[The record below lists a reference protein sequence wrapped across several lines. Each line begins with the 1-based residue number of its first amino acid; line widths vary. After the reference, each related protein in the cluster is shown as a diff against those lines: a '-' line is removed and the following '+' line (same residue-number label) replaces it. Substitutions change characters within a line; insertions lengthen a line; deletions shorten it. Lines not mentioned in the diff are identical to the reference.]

1 MQRLTYN
8 VLYSVIAGVLDT
20 LARLPV
26 AVAYWLGA
34 RLGDLAYLLLAG
46 RRRVTLQN
54 LALALGEE
62 KTPQERY
69 RIARAVFRNLG
80 QHLVDFSRLR
90 DLTPEG
96 FARICTV
103 EGLEHVQHL
112 LERRQG
118 LLVLTAHFG
127 SWELSPAVALCLSTP
142 LQVIVR
148 PLDNPAL
155 DHLVETYRQRCGYHI
170 IPKRDALGQSLA
182 ALRRGEIVAILMD
195 QSPLRHEGVQVEFFG
210 IKTHTGKGPALL
222 ALRVGCPVVSAFL
235 VREVPGQH
243 RLMLSDEIPVRRTGD
258 VQRDIEETTRLFN
271 QVIEAYIRRYPDH
284 WFWLHRRWK
293 QRPE

>member
-1 MQRLTYN
+1 MHRLTHK

-20 LARLPV
+20 FAQLPL

-46 RRRVTLQN
+46 RRRITLEN
-54 LALALGEE
+54 LALALREE
-62 KTPQERY
+62 KTPEEHH

-90 DLTPEG
+90 NLTPEG
-96 FARICTV
+96 FDRICTV

-112 LERRQG
+112 LERRKG
-118 LLVLTAHFG
+118 LLLLSAHFG
-127 SWELSPAVALCLSTP
+127 SWELSSAIALHLGAP
-142 LQVIVR
+142 LHIIVR
-148 PLDNPAL
+148 PLDDMVL
-155 DHLVETYRQRCGYHI
+155 DRLVETRRQRFGSHI
-170 IPKRDALGQSLA
+170 IPKGNALGQSLA
-182 ALRRGEIVAILMD
+182 VLRRGEVVGVLMD
-195 QSPLRHEGVQVEFFG
+195 QSSLRHEGVQVEFFG
-210 IKTHTGKGPALL
+210 IKTYTSKGPALL
-222 ALRVGCPVVSAFL
+222 AMRAHCPVVGLFL
-235 VREVPGQH
+235 IREAPGQH
-243 RLMLSDEIPVRRTGD
+243 RLILTGEIPVCRTGN

-293 QRPE
+293 QRPG

>member
-1 MQRLTYN
+1 MSRLTHK
-8 VLYSVIAGVLDT
+8 VLYGIIAGVLDA
-20 LARLPV
+20 LAHLPL

-46 RRRVTLQN
+46 RRRITLEN
-54 LALALGEE
+54 LALALGKEQ
-62 KTPQERY
+62 TSRERH

-96 FARICTV
+96 FAHICTV

-127 SWELSPAVALCLSTP
+127 SWELSPAVALCLNTRV
-142 LQVIVR
+142 QVIVR
-148 PLDNPAL
+148 PLDNPVL
-155 DHLVETYRQRCGYHI
+155 DRLVETYRLRSGYHI
-170 IPKRDALGQSLA
+170 IPKRDALGKSLA
-182 ALRRGEIVAILMD
+182 ALHRGELVGVLMD
-195 QSPLRHEGVQVEFFG
+195 QSPLRHEGIQVEFFG
-210 IKTHTGKGPALL
+210 MKTYTAKGPALL
-222 ALRVGCPVVSAFL
+222 ALRSGCPVVSAFL
-235 VREVPGQH
+235 VREAPGQH
-243 RLMLSDEIPVRRTGD
+243 RLIFSGEIPVHRTGNI
-258 VQRDIEETTRLFN
+258 QRDIEEATRLFN
-271 QVIEAYIRRYPDH
+271 RLLEVYIRRYPDH

-293 QRPE
+293 QRHS